1 MPKLTI
7 FIYGWQTRHSCKNN
21 KEVPGR
27 SWKFMPAC
35 FDAVKL
41 HSPIHMSSFY
51 YEPAT
56 GKPFYVFFY
65 VFPIFFCLHEWKKE
79 WERERVK
86 RISKILF
93 YVKYRQQSRRRR
105 SYRLQSPF
113 EQVSI
118 MLLRL
123 MFSALSRRVH
133 DYKLNAWNFM
143 TFSTS

>member
-7 FIYGWQTRHSCKNN
+7 FIYVWQTRHSCKNN

-65 VFPIFFCLHEWKKE
+65 VFPIFLPSWMEE
-79 WERERVK
+79 GVRERE
-86 RISKILF
+86 SKKDLENTF